1 MAETLG
7 SLCDKLT
14 IVKLKH
20 WHTEDQERLRGLA
33 KQERQLQDEINEFV
47 SAAMAGRIPVE
58 RLTFAA
64 NKVYKKEGNAITDI
78 QGSVGEIFSLLAAV
92 NCKLWHVQETVYDFE
107 KIPIE
112 EKDAVVKQLAILNL
126 ERTECIDKLDIQFRA
141 LIELLQ
147 INS

>member
-20 WHTEDQERLRGLA
+20 WHTEDRVRQQSLA
-33 KQERQLQDEINEFV
+33 KQEGQIMDEINEFV
-47 SAAMAGRIPVE
+47 SGAVAGRIPLE

-64 NKVYKKEGNAITDI
+64 NKVYKKEGNATAEIR
-78 QGSVGEIFSLLAAV
+78 GSVGQIFSLLADT
-92 NCKLWHVQETVYDFE
+92 NCKLWHVQDKVYDFE
-107 KIPIE
+107 KIPPE

-126 ERTECIDKLDIQFRA
+126 ERNQCIDQIDVQFRA
-141 LIELLQ
+141 LIEPLQ
-147 INS
+147 ING

>member
-20 WHTEDQERLRGLA
+20 WHTEDQARLQSLE
-33 KQERQLQDEINEFV
+33 KQEDQLLNEINEFV
-47 SAAMAGRIPVE
+47 SAAVAGRIPIE
-58 RLTFAA
+58 QLTFAA
-64 NKVYKKEGNAITDI
+64 NKVYKKEGNVTAHI
-78 QGSVGEIFSLLAAV
+78 QGSVAQIFSLLAEI
-92 NCKLWHVQETVYDFE
+92 NCKLWHVQDKVYDFE

-126 ERTECIDKLDIQFRA
+126 ERNECIDKIDVQFRA
-141 LIELLQ
+141 LIKPLQ
-147 INS
+147 ANG